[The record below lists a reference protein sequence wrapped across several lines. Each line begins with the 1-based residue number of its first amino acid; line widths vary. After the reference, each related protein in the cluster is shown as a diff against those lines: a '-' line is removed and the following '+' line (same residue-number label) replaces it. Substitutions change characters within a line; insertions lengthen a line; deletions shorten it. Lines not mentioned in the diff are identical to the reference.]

1 MAARIPSVEKSLQH
15 RTATSSSLSDAI
27 YVPFTTKRPHIY
39 REYGITSIE
48 KAYEAVK
55 NGKLTIRRAAEEYG
69 VPRSTLHD
77 RVAGK
82 VSKTTTK
89 SGPKCYLTKQEEKKL
104 VEFLIGCASI
114 GYAKSMREVL
124 TIAERIVHLHD
135 DKKDIHLS
143 KGWWDKF
150 CKRHPEISLR
160 RAEPLSYARAVAN
173 NHAIIEHYFD
183 VLQKVIEGNR
193 LGGRPGQIFNCDET
207 GMPLSPR
214 PPKVAARIGQHPYA
228 ITTGDKS
235 QITVL
240 ACASASGYTIPPMVI
255 FDRKHLQAEMATG
268 EVPGTFY
275 GLSDTGWMDSELFH
289 KWFVHHFLV
298 HAPPKRPLLLLMDG
312 HTSHYDVHTLDIAA
326 KEGIVIYC
334 LPPHTTHILQPLDN
348 GAFSSLKHHWMNQ
361 CSRFIANNPGKV
373 ITRRNFMQ
381 VFRPAWEKGMS
392 MSNVIG
398 CFKAAGV
405 YPVDR
410 SVVLSQLDAPNT
422 VTESR
427 EGATPAPFVPFYT
440 PKKSRT
446 ATDQINSTP
455 SPGPTVKFSTEEMR
469 MFESRFKES
478 TEERYSLWLATFYPQ
493 KSHKTE
499 ASLEKI
505 LQLPTPPATRHPT
518 RSATQFNSSSRVLT
532 SEECIQALLE
542 KDKKKKEKKEEKEK
556 RQLEREEKRKEREEK
571 KKENDKKKA
580 ERDEARK
587 AKTQKIDPKA
597 MNKKENGGNKK
608 LQFKN
613 PLAGKM
619 DCIYTVTYSSLRHS
633 RCHIYR

>member
-1 MAARIPSVEKSLQH
+1 
-15 RTATSSSLSDAI
+15 
-27 YVPFTTKRPHIY
+27 
-39 REYGITSIE
+39 
-48 KAYEAVK
+48 
-55 NGKLTIRRAAEEYG
+55 
-69 VPRSTLHD
+69 
-77 RVAGK
+77 
-82 VSKTTTK
+82 
-89 SGPKCYLTKQEEKKL
+89 
-104 VEFLIGCASI
+104 
-114 GYAKSMREVL
+114 MREVL

-143 KGWWDKF
+143 KGWWDTF
-150 CKRHPEISLR
+150 CKRHPEITLR

-183 VLQKVIEGNR
+183 VLQEVIEGNC

-275 GLSDTGWMDSELFH
+275 GLTDTGWMDSELFH

-298 HAPPKRPLLLLMDG
+298 HATPKRPLLLLMDG

-326 KEGIVIYC
+326 KEGIVIFC

-361 CSRFIANNPGKV
+361 CSHFMANNPGKV

-381 VFRPAWEKGMS
+381 VFCPAWEKGKI

-410 SVVLSQLDAPNT
+410 SVVLS
-422 VTESR
+422 
-427 EGATPAPFVPFYT
+427 
-440 PKKSRT
+440 
-446 ATDQINSTP
+446 
-455 SPGPTVKFSTEEMR
+455 
-469 MFESRFKES
+469 
-478 TEERYSLWLATFYPQ
+478 
-493 KSHKTE
+493 
-499 ASLEKI
+499 
-505 LQLPTPPATRHPT
+505 
-518 RSATQFNSSSRVLT
+518 
-532 SEECIQALLE
+532 
-542 KDKKKKEKKEEKEK
+542 
-556 RQLEREEKRKEREEK
+556 
-571 KKENDKKKA
+571 
-580 ERDEARK
+580 
-587 AKTQKIDPKA
+587 
-597 MNKKENGGNKK
+597 
-608 LQFKN
+608 
-613 PLAGKM
+613 
-619 DCIYTVTYSSLRHS
+619 
-633 RCHIYR
+633 